1 MPPGLILETLVA
13 VLLALTIGI
22 CVRLERKLAALR
34 SGQDGLKEIIA
45 ALNTA
50 TVRAQT
56 SVAELRAAADAVGTD
71 LGERV
76 ARART
81 LADELGI
88 MLESGNSLAERLAQ
102 SGTSE
107 RTPRLQAV
115 AAGRDGRKAEEWEQ
129 TLLKALREAR

>member
-13 VLLALTIGI
+13 VLLAVTIGY
-22 CVRLERKLAALR
+22 CVRLERRLAALR
-34 SGQDGLKEIIA
+34 SGQDGLREIIA

-76 ARART
+76 ARARM

-88 MLESGNSLAERLAQ
+88 MLETGNHLAERLVAG
-102 SGTSE
+102 GTAE
-107 RTPRLQAV
+107 RAPRLETV
-115 AAGRDGRKAEEWEQ
+115 AAGHDGRSADQWEQ

>member
-13 VLLALTIGI
+13 VLLALTIGF

-88 MLESGNSLAERLAQ
+88 MLETGNNLAERLAA
-102 SGTSE
+102 SGTRE
-107 RTPRLQAV
+107 RGPRLAAV
-115 AAGRDGRKAEEWEQ
+115 GASHDSHDAEEWEQ
-129 TLLKALREAR
+129 ALLKALREAR

>member
-13 VLLALTIGI
+13 VLLALTIGF

-88 MLESGNSLAERLAQ
+88 MLETGNNLAERLAAG
-102 SGTSE
+102 GTTE
-107 RTPRLQAV
+107 RAPRLEAV
-115 AAGRDGRKAEEWEQ
+115 AAGHDGRNTEKWEQ
-129 TLLKALREAR
+129 VLLKALREAR